1 MESDFS
7 VFHRIDDPYSLP
19 APIFVARL
27 GQLMHYRGAVRGRAL
42 AELESSRADQAAV
55 PGHGGS
61 VQPAGLPPGT
71 QWIPGDA
78 AKAGDFAG
86 VVKRVR

>member
-1 MESDFS
+1 
-7 VFHRIDDPYSLP
+7 VFHRCDDPYALP
-19 APIFVARL
+19 APVFAARL

-42 AELESSRADQAAV
+42 AELESRQSDPTAV
-55 PGHGGS
+55 SGHGGS
-61 VQPAGLPPGT
+61 AQPAGLPPGT

-86 VVKRVR
+86 VVKRVG

>member
-1 MESDFS
+1 VESDFS
-7 VFHRIDDPYSLP
+7 VFHRVDDPYALP
-19 APIFVARL
+19 APVFAVRL

-42 AELESSRADQAAV
+42 AELDKRQDDPVLGGPAV
-55 PGHGGS
+55 
-61 VQPAGLPPGT
+61 PAGLPPGT

-86 VVKRVR
+86 VVKRVG